1 MLSDLRFAFRQ
12 LTKSPGYS
20 MIAITTLALGIGLN
34 TSMFS
39 IMNELI
45 LRPLPYPDKEHLVRI
60 YRTTAQDPISSH
72 NAQAFLDIQRETA
85 DFMRVAAVRQWGYT
99 LTQPGRTPVSLNAVR
114 VSADFF
120 PILGMQPELGRVFTP
135 DDDIP
140 GNHVVILSHDAW
152 LAHFGGDPAIVGK
165 NVTIDGEATTIVGIM
180 SAEFASLFLWGPGDV
195 FRPLGLAQAE
205 TTDLGDNQM
214 TLIGRYDR
222 SMPLE
227 QLNTRLKA
235 VAAQLAPTRIRE
247 QSEDGLRAATLQ
259 STTVPPGTGVGALF
273 LLGLAGFVLLIV
285 CSNLANLQLARA
297 VSRGREFAIRSA
309 LGASNAHL
317 LRPLFFEGV
326 VLALAG
332 GLLGILVTLWGNEW
346 FSKSLSENL
355 PINFN
360 LSVDW
365 RVLSFALG
373 LSTLTGV
380 TFGLVPALQ
389 TSRVRMNDAL
399 KTGTRGST
407 GDKSQHLLRNS
418 LIVLQF
424 AAALVLLS
432 CTGFFIR
439 GMKMMLNRDVGWNT
453 ASLAHC
459 ILNLPPTRYATGDQ
473 NYDFYTRL
481 DERLR
486 SLPGVE
492 NVAIG
497 WTAPI
502 YLFLTQRT
510 FVAEGRPPP
519 EPGREP
525 VADLNAV
532 TPSYLDT
539 LKMRLVSG
547 RQFSATDTA
556 TSPRVVLINESF
568 AKSLFPDGDAVG
580 RTLVT
585 GSGETR
591 RSAEIVGVFADI
603 EFAGNPAPKKTPFLV
618 FQPLAQEPWNYV
630 TVLVRSQQ
638 PGMTETLRRAVN
650 DMDPNIPVTLLN
662 TVDKLAE
669 TATRGMSLIATIFV
683 AFSGLGLF
691 LAALGLYGVIMRL
704 VTLRTPEIGVRMA
717 LGAQLKDIMSLI
729 VGAGFRLALIGAG
742 VGLLGSVGMNLLMGA
757 IFNNGSTDLDYMT
770 LSLTTSTLVFVAL
783 IATYLPAR
791 RATKVNPMVALRA
804 E

>member
-1 MLSDLRFAFRQ
+1 MNDLRFAIRQ
-12 LTKSPGYS
+12 LLKSPAYS
-20 MIAITTLALGIGLN
+20 LIAVATLALGIGLN

-39 IMNELI
+39 LMNELI
-45 LRPLPYPDKEHLVRI
+45 LRPLPYPDKDQLVRI
-60 YRTTAQDPISSH
+60 YRTTAQDPGASH

-85 DFMRVAAVRQWGYT
+85 EFMRVAAVRQWGYT

-120 PILGMQPELGRVFTP
+120 PILAIQPELGRIFTP
-135 DDDIP
+135 EEDMP

-152 LAHFGGDPAIVGK
+152 IAHFGGDPAIVGK
-165 NVTIDGEATTIVGIM
+165 NVTIDDEATTIVGIM
-180 SAEFASLFLWGPGDV
+180 PAEFASLFLWGPGDV
-195 FRPLGLAQAE
+195 FRPLGLTPQEKAE
-205 TTDLGDNQM
+205 LGDNQV
-214 TLIGRYDR
+214 TLIGRHDR

-235 VAAQLAPTRIRE
+235 VASQLAPTRIRE

-259 STTVPPGTGVGALF
+259 STTVPPGTGIGAMF

-285 CSNLANLQLARA
+285 CGNLANLQLARA
-297 VSRGREFAIRSA
+297 VSRGREFAIRCA

-317 LRPLFFEGV
+317 LRPLFFEGLF
-326 VLALAG
+326 LALAG
-332 GLLGILVTLWGNEW
+332 GMLGILVTLWGNEW

-355 PINFN
+355 PINFKMEI
-360 LSVDW
+360 DW

-380 TFGLVPALQ
+380 AFGLVPALQ
-389 TSRVRMNDAL
+389 TSRVNVSDSL
-399 KTGTRGST
+399 KSGTRGST
-407 GDKSQHLLRNS
+407 GDKSQHLVRNS

-439 GMKMMLNRDVGWNT
+439 GMKSLLDREIGWDT
-453 ASLAHC
+453 AGLAHC

-473 NYDFYTRL
+473 SYDFYRRL

-486 SLPGVE
+486 STPGVE
-492 NVAIG
+492 DVAIG
-497 WTAPI
+497 WTAPL
-502 YLFLTQRT
+502 YLFLTQRS

-556 TSPRVVLINESF
+556 TAPRVVLINESF
-568 AKSLFPDGDAVG
+568 AKALFPDSDAVG
-580 RTLVT
+580 HTLVT

-591 RSAEIVGVFADI
+591 RAAEIVGVFADI
-603 EFAGNPAPKKTPFLV
+603 GFAGNPAPKKTPFLV
-618 FQPLAQEPWNYV
+618 FQPLAQESWNYV

-650 DMDPNIPVTLLN
+650 DLDPNIPVTMLN
-662 TVDKLAE
+662 TVEALAQ

-683 AFSGLGLF
+683 AFSCLGLF

-704 VTLRTPEIGVRMA
+704 VTLRTQEIGVRMA
-717 LGAQLKDIMSLI
+717 LGAQLRDIMSLI
-729 VGAGFRLALIGAG
+729 VGTGFRLALIGAG
-742 VGLLGSVGMNLLMGA
+742 VGLLGSIGMNLIMGA
-757 IFNNGSTDLDYMT
+757 IFNNGSLQLDYAT
-770 LSLTTSTLVFVAL
+770 LSITTSALVLVSLVAS
-783 IATYLPAR
+783 YLPAR